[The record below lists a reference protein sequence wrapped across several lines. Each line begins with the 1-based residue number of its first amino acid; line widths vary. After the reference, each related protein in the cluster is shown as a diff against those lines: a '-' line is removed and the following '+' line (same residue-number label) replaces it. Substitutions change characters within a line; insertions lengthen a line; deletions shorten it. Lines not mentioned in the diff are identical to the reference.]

1 METSDVQLGASDLSL
16 QSVLERLLGYCRR
29 QGWAGHDPYDAL
41 NSRLFAKFPLLD
53 SRWPRLLLTQL
64 LKRLP
69 LNARGW
75 LDIPPT
81 QNPKALALCVMALVR
96 LHRSGAVPD
105 LSEAIALGEWI
116 IEMRSHG
123 GTADCWGY
131 SFPWQTRTVL
141 VERGAPNLVCTVFVA
156 DALLDL
162 YAASG
167 DTRFAAHAKGAAS
180 YIRDQLY
187 WTDGADVH
195 SLAYPLA
202 TSRTPIHNANLLGAA
217 LLCRVAAEL
226 GVQGLTEVAL
236 RVARYS
242 VARQKADG
250 SWHYGEARSQAWI
263 DNFHTGFNLSALASI
278 ERSIPKGEFSG
289 AIERGFAFYL
299 PTFIRADGAARYF
312 NDRTFPIDMHS
323 VAQSIITLTE
333 FRHLQPDAA
342 RRADDVLRWAV
353 KHMWDP
359 AGFFYYR
366 CYPVGRNKIAYFRW
380 SEAWMLLALA
390 WAWEARQ
397 SASAKVAAAIGYT
410 TNPST
415 ATGDRLTEQGV
426 MP

>member
-1 METSDVQLGASDLSL
+1 MATSNMQRGASDPSL
-16 QSVLERLLGYCRR
+16 KVLIEQLLGYCRR

-53 SRWPRLLLTQL
+53 RRWPRLLLTQL

-69 LNARGW
+69 VDTRGW

-81 QNPKALALCVMALVR
+81 QNPKGLALCVMALLR

-105 LSEAIALGEWI
+105 LSEAIALGERM

-141 VERGAPNLVCTVFVA
+141 VERGAPSLVCTVFVA
-156 DALLDL
+156 EALLDL
-162 YAASG
+162 YSATG
-167 DTRFAAHAKGAAS
+167 DTRFATHAKGAAC
-180 YIRDQLY
+180 YIRSQLY
-187 WTDGADVH
+187 WTDGASVH
-195 SLAYPLA
+195 ALAYPLA
-202 TSRTPIHNANLLGAA
+202 TSRTPVHNANLLGAA
-217 LLCRVAAEL
+217 FLCRVASEL
-226 GVQGLTEVAL
+226 GVSDLAEVAL

-242 VARQKADG
+242 VARQREDG
-250 SWHYGEARSQAWI
+250 SWLYGEARSQAWI

-278 ERSIPKGEFSG
+278 ERSFPTGEFSR
-289 AIERGFAFYL
+289 AIERGFAYFV

-312 NDRTFPIDMHS
+312 HDRTFPIDAHS

-333 FRHLQPDAA
+333 FRHLHPNAA
-342 RRADDVLRWAV
+342 RRADDVLQWAV

-366 CYPVGRNKIAYFRW
+366 CYPVGRNKIPYFRW

-397 SASAKVAAAIGYT
+397 GAAARANAAIGNT
-410 TNPST
+410 TNPV
-415 ATGDRLTEQGV
+415 AAMGDRLTEEGV